1 MGVWQLRA
9 RHEVI
14 VHVEHVGQQRLGGLL
29 LEVELLHLVL
39 HHDGLPRDLLPRP
52 RHPQHPGDP
61 LQEQRPH
68 LHNIP
73 ASDKTRTFYLID
85 H

>member
-1 MGVWQLRA
+1 MGVDVGVWQPRA
-9 RHEVI
+9 GDKVI
-14 VHVEHVGQQRLGGLL
+14 VHVKDVGQQRLGGLL

-39 HHDGLPRDLLPRP
+39 HHDGLPSDLLPRP

-73 ASDKTRTFYLID
+73 ASDKARTFY
-85 H
+85 